1 MCFASRRG
9 LHRRSAA
16 RDRRARTARGVGPQQ
31 RRQARGAWWGWSDGK
46 HAVEWLFFA
55 GEVTTATRRGTFER
69 VYDLT
74 ERVLP
79 AEVLELPTP
88 SAEEAQ
94 RELLRQSARALGV
107 ATEFDLRDYFR
118 LGVADTKAR
127 LAELV
132 EAGDLLPV
140 TVEGWDRPPIS
151 TPRRA
156 SRAGSRRGRC
166 WRRSIRW
173 SGSATART
181 ASSTSSTASRS
192 TRR

>member
-1 MCFASRRG
+1 MS
-9 LHRRSAA
+9 SAA
-16 RDRRARTARGVGPQQ
+16 RRRTTSTRCCARSPIAARWRPRNCPTAASAAAP
-31 RRQARGAWWGWSDGK
+31 WWGWSDGK
-46 HAVEWLFFA
+46 LAIEWLFFA
-55 GEVTTATRRGTFER
+55 GVVTTATRRGTFER

-79 AEVLELPTP
+79 AAVLALPTP

-94 RELLRQSARALGV
+94 RELLRLSARALGV

-140 TVEGWDRPPIS
+140 EVEGWKQARLS
-151 TPRRA
+151 RSRRA
-156 SRAGSRRGRC
+156 PAAHGSRRAPC
-166 WRRSIRW
+166 WRRSIR
-173 SGSATART
+173 
-181 ASSTSSTASRS
+181 
-192 TRR
+192 